1 MRNEKFHTMGGNIKA
16 ENSQITTLQSDM
28 HKGQTAGNGFRKE
41 KWLSVSKITL
51 TPNLRWIIVLI
62 ITVVSFLIKP

>member
-1 MRNEKFHTMGGNIKA
+1 MRNEKFHAMAGNIKT

-28 HKGQTAGNGFRKE
+28 HKGQTASNGFRKE
-41 KWLSVSKITL
+41 KRLSVSKITL

-62 ITVVSFLIKP
+62 VIILSFLIKP

>member
-1 MRNEKFHTMGGNIKA
+1 MRNEKFHTMAGNGKA

-28 HKGQTAGNGFRKE
+28 YKGQTAGFSIRKE
-41 KWLSVSKITL
+41 KRLSVGKITL

-62 ITVVSFLIKP
+62 VIILSFLIKP